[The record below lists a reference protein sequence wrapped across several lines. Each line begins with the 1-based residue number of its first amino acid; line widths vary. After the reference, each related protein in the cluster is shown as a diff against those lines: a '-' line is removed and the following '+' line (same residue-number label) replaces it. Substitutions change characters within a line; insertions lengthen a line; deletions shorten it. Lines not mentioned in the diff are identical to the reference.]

1 MAVKIFLDANIILDA
16 YLHRENF
23 QPAYKIM
30 EEISAGNIEG
40 RITSSVLH
48 ICSYWLKKEYGLA
61 ETKRL
66 LIQLLM
72 HIRVIDIIHDTALF
86 ALQSEIKDIEDAL
99 QYYTAMQH
107 KLDYF
112 ISADKNFSKISS
124 KALPIVTPKEFL
136 KKFQFND

>member
-16 YLHRENF
+16 YLHRENY
-23 QPAYKIM
+23 QHAHKIM
-30 EEISAGNIEG
+30 EQISAGNIEG

-72 HIRVIDIIHDTALF
+72 HIRVIDIAHDTALF
-86 ALQSEIKDIEDAL
+86 ALQSEMKDVEDAL
-99 QYYTAMQH
+99 QYYTAVQH

-112 ISADKNFSKISS
+112 ISSDKKFSKVTSQT
-124 KALPIVTPKEFL
+124 LPILTPKEFL
-136 KKFQFND
+136 KELPI